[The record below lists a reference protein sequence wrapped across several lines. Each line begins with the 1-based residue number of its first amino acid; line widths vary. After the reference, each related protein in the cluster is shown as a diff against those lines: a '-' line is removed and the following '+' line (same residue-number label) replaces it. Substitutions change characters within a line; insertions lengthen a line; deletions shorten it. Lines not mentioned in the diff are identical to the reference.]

1 MTSSLIIISIFVAVA
16 IGYKSKI
23 NVGIIAMAFAYIFG
37 SFVLNLKTSEII
49 AFWPT
54 SLFYFILMVSFFYG
68 IAMTNGTLNLVAEN
82 AIYAFRNKP
91 WFIPILLWLI
101 SFGISGLGP
110 GPVTVFAFM
119 APIVMVTADR
129 INMNKIIGTIIV
141 VGAGVAGGYTPIS
154 LCYAIVK
161 ANLINAGY
169 ESTVLMPY
177 LNKIAF
183 NNIFA
188 QVLIFA
194 IVYIIFKGWKVKVS
208 EDIEKPAGFTNKQK
222 YTLGLILLGL
232 AVMVVFPLL
241 VQLVPNSNM
250 LSRISKSLEPS
261 LVSTVLLVIALIFKL
276 GDEKKAL
283 NFIPFSTIIL
293 VCGVGMLVSVA
304 KAAGAVDMFSS
315 WIGSNL
321 SELTVKI
328 ITGIVAGFMS
338 FFSSTLGV
346 VAPTLIPMIP
356 NISASTGV
364 STTALVS
371 TIMIAGHFAGVSPFS
386 TGGAMTLAGE
396 KDEAKRDKL
405 FIKLMALS
413 LCSIAFAS
421 LLIVIGI
428 IR

>member
-1 MTSSLIIISIFVAVA
+1 MTSALIIISIFVAVA

-23 NVGIIAMAFAYIFG
+23 NVGVIAMAFAYIFG

-141 VGAGVAGGYTPIS
+141 VGGGVAGGYTPIS

-161 ANLINAGY
+161 TNLINAGY
-169 ESTVLMPY
+169 EGALLIPY
-177 LNKIAF
+177 LNRIAF

-194 IVYIIFKGWKVKVS
+194 IVYIIFKGWKVKVA
-208 EDIEKPAGFTNKQK
+208 EDIEKPARFTKKQNS
-222 YTLGLILLGL
+222 TLGLILLGL
-232 AVMVVFPLL
+232 VVMVVFPLL
-241 VQLVPNSNM
+241 TKIIPNSTM
-250 LSRISKSLEPS
+250 ISRISKSLEPS

-321 SELTVKI
+321 SELSVKI
-328 ITGIVAGFMS
+328 ITGIVAGSMS

-364 STTALVS
+364 GATALVS

-396 KDEAKRDKL
+396 KDETKRDKL
-405 FIKLMALS
+405 FIQLMALS
-413 LCSIAFAS
+413 LCSIVFAS